1 MSADPA
7 GLAAVGEVRRVLESV
22 LSNFETRTPEVPAI
36 DAALVEVTTA
46 LGRWGELRGGRTLEE
61 LDPEVRAALEP
72 CRRLHAVVLTLLAG
86 RRAELA
92 QERSLVQRARRH
104 LAELERVVGSGG
116 SCDVA
121 G

>member
-22 LSNFETRTPEVPAI
+22 LSNFETRTPDAPAVEV
-36 DAALVEVTTA
+36 ALAEVTTA
-46 LGRWGELRGGRTLEE
+46 LGRWGELRAGRSLQE
-61 LDPEVRAALEP
+61 LDPEVRSALEP
-72 CRRLHAVVLTLLAG
+72 CRRLHAVVLTLLG
-86 RRAELA
+86 ERRAELA

-104 LAELERVVGSGG
+104 LAELGRVVGSGG